1 MVAASAGFS
10 KACALL
16 LENGANLYSVD
27 QNGKKYIFKKK
38 HVMSDDFIQIQLF
51 FIVRSIVKIWIQLV

>member
-27 QNGKKYIFKKK
+27 QNGKKNTLKNHYCLMI
-38 HVMSDDFIQIQLF
+38 LF
-51 FIVRSIVKIWIQLV
+51 RHNYFTSCDR